1 MVLPVILSCILTAL
15 HPLHVSVTDIVHDE
29 KERELEIIMRIF
41 IDDLETSV
49 RAQRNN
55 PELDLLNPAQST
67 TDGLVKDYILQ
78 RFSVSLDGKRQA
90 LNFLGTQVED
100 DALLCFIQVRAVKKW
115 KTIEVLNSIIT
126 ETYDDQSNLVHVT
139 VGEKVRSL
147 RLMKNN
153 PSGKLVF

>member
-1 MVLPVILSCILTAL
+1 MVVPVILSWVLSL

-41 IDDLETSV
+41 TDDLEASI
-49 RAQRNN
+49 RAQRNR
-55 PELDLLNPAQST
+55 PDLDLLNPAQST
-67 TDGLVKDYILQ
+67 TDELVKDYVLQ
-78 RFSVSLDGKRQA
+78 RFSVSLDGKKQV

-100 DALLCFIQVRAVKKW
+100 DALLCYIQVRAVKKW
-115 KTIEVLNSIIT
+115 KTIEVHNNIIT
-126 ETYDDQSNLVHVT
+126 EVYDDQSNLVHVT

-153 PSGKLVF
+153 PSGKITF